1 MDDRKEDRSPQ
12 ARMGEYRN
20 VRSRSLAGDSDFHRR
35 LLEEDMT
42 HLWPLIHT
50 VLQGQL
56 AAGGLLLMAVGSL
69 IAMLKTVPLTIWN
82 GVVRQTTVAMSITD
96 DSDSFEWFKWWF
108 QEQPSIRRT
117 RLLDAYTPYGS
128 DHKVFV
134 TPGPGAH
141 WLWYMGRPLR
151 VTLTRTENTTSYKR
165 RECFYLQTLGR
176 NPKIMQNLL
185 GKCYRS
191 YLAQT
196 HDKSAMFTVNNDK
209 NWVQLASYAP
219 RSLKSVILP
228 EGVMENL
235 VRDIEFFQ
243 ASKDWYMSMGIPYR
257 RGYMLHGLPGAGK
270 TSLINGIANHFHLKV
285 CPINLNNVTD
295 STLSQMILTA
305 PSNALILLED
315 VDCAGATEKRLDLD
329 KDKKDGLENLMMG
342 LSLSG
347 LLNAL
352 DGAQSANGA
361 LFFMTTNHLDKL
373 DPALLRDGRTDVRI
387 EFTTASTDQ
396 KRTLYMRFFPN
407 TSEQEMIEFLANNT
421 TTTIAELQGVLL
433 RERNKQLSD
442 TLVMSATNGG
452 RL

>member
-1 MDDRKEDRSPQ
+1 MS
-12 ARMGEYRN
+12 
-20 VRSRSLAGDSDFHRR
+20 
-35 LLEEDMT
+35 
-42 HLWPLIHT
+42 HLWPLIHN

-69 IAMLKTVPLTIWN
+69 IAMLKAVPLTIWN
-82 GVVRQTTVAMSITD
+82 GIVRQTTVEMSVTD

-108 QEQPSIRRT
+108 QEQPSSRRT

-141 WLWYMGRPLR
+141 WLWYMRRPLR

-165 RECFYLQTLGR
+165 RECFHLQTLGR

-185 GKCYRS
+185 GKCRQS
-191 YLAQT
+191 YLDQT
-196 HDKSAMFTVNNDK
+196 HDKSEMFTINSDK
-209 NWVQLASYAP
+209 KWESLASYAP

-228 EGVMENL
+228 ERVKENL

-243 ASKDWYMSMGIPYR
+243 TSKDWYMSMGIPYR

-270 TSLINGIANHFHLKV
+270 TSLINGIAEHFHLKV

-295 STLSQMILTA
+295 GMLSQLILTA

-329 KDKKDGLENLMMG
+329 KDKKDSLENLMTG

-361 LFFMTTNHLDKL
+361 LFFMTTNHIDKI
-373 DPALLRDGRTDVRI
+373 DQALLRDGRTDVRI
-387 EFTTASTDQ
+387 EFTAASTDQ
-396 KRTLYMRFFPN
+396 KRMLYMRFFPN
-407 TSEQEMIEFLANNT
+407 TSEQEMIEFLANNP

-433 RERNKQLSD
+433 RERNKQLAN
-442 TLVMSATNGG
+442 TKVMSATNRG

>member
-1 MDDRKEDRSPQ
+1 MSP
-12 ARMGEYRN
+12 
-20 VRSRSLAGDSDFHRR
+20 
-35 LLEEDMT
+35 
-42 HLWPLIHT
+42 LWPMIHT
-50 VLQGQL
+50 ILQGQL

-69 IAMLKTVPLTIWN
+69 IAMLKAVPLTIWN

-128 DHKVFV
+128 DHRAFV

-151 VTLTRTENTTSYKR
+151 VVLTRTENTTSYKR
-165 RECFYLQTLGR
+165 RECFHLQTLGR

-185 GKCYRS
+185 GKCRQS
-191 YLAQT
+191 YLDQT
-196 HDKSAMFTVNNDK
+196 HDKSAMFTVNTDK
-209 NWVQLASYAP
+209 KWEQLDSYTP
-219 RSLKSVILP
+219 RSLKSVVLP
-228 EGVMENL
+228 NGVIETL

-257 RGYMLHGLPGAGK
+257 RGYLFHGLPGAGK

-295 STLSQMILTA
+295 SILSQMILTV

-315 VDCAGATEKRLDLD
+315 VDCAGATEKRLDM
-329 KDKKDGLENLMMG
+329 DKKKEGEKVLENLMIG

-352 DGAQSANGA
+352 DGAQSANGS
-361 LFFMTTNHLDKL
+361 LFFMTTNHIDRL

-387 EFTTASTDQ
+387 EFLAASTDQ

-407 TSEQEMIEFLANNT
+407 ASEQEMIEFLTNNT

-433 RERNKQLSD
+433 RERNKQLAN
-442 TLVMSATNGG
+442 TKFMCATKGG
-452 RL
+452 RS

>member
-1 MDDRKEDRSPQ
+1 
-12 ARMGEYRN
+12 
-20 VRSRSLAGDSDFHRR
+20 
-35 LLEEDMT
+35 MT

-165 RECFYLQTLGR
+165 RQCFYLQTLGR

-228 EGVMENL
+228 EGVIENL

-315 VDCAGATEKRLDLD
+315 VDCARATEKRLDLDLD